1 MQAPHSS
8 HPRRSAVASI
18 NITPLVDVLLILL
31 VVLML
36 AMPMFVKRLPVD
48 LPVTDMAGTPT
59 PMKAL
64 PVAILRDGKL
74 QVSGSPVDLAGL
86 GVRITSQT
94 TVELSVDKEVTYES
108 LAQVVAAIQ
117 ARNPKEVILL
127 TR

>member
-1 MQAPHSS
+1 MQAPHSTP
-8 HPRRSAVASI
+8 PRRSAVASI
-18 NITPLVDVLLILL
+18 NVTPLVDVLLILL

-74 QVSGSPVDLAGL
+74 QVSGSPADLAGL